1 MPGIASYDDR
11 ALLTSVADG
20 NEAAF
25 RQLFER
31 YRSPFFGV
39 CIKLAGSQE
48 VAEEVVQETFIRIW
62 EKRSHL
68 RELEH
73 AKAYL
78 YRMFHNVLFEYFR
91 HAAAEKK
98 AKGAI
103 LEYYEADTDEGIKE
117 KLRLEA
123 RLALLQESLKHL
135 TPQQALVFRLIRL
148 EGLSRNEA
156 AARIGISPHTVR
168 NLLAEATKVLRA
180 KNGGADLAILLF
192 LAFMEA

>member
-1 MPGIASYDDR
+1 
-11 ALLTSVADG
+11 VADG

-25 RQLFER
+25 RLLFER

-39 CIKLAGSQE
+39 CMKLSGSRE
-48 VAEEVVQETFIRIW
+48 VAEEVVQEAFIRIW
-62 EKRSHL
+62 EKRNHL

-91 HAAAEKK
+91 HIAAEKK
-98 AKGAI
+98 AMGAI
-103 LEYYEADTDEGIKE
+103 LDYYEKETDEGVRE

-123 RLALLQESLKHL
+123 RLSLLQESLKHL
-135 TPQQALVFRLIRL
+135 TPQQSQVFRLIRL

-156 AARIGISPHTVR
+156 AARLGISPHTVK
-168 NLLAEATKVLRA
+168 NLLADATRTLRA
-180 KNGGADLAILLF
+180 RNEGVDLAILLI
-192 LAFMEA
+192 LAFMEV

>member
-1 MPGIASYDDR
+1 MPRIASYDDR
-11 ALLTSVADG
+11 DLLTSIADG
-20 NEAAF
+20 DDVAF
-25 RQLFER
+25 RELFDR
-31 YRSPFFGV
+31 YRAPFFGV
-39 CIKLAGSQE
+39 AMKLSGSSE
-48 VAEEVVQETFIRIW
+48 VSEEVVQETFIRIW
-62 EKRSHL
+62 EKRGLL

-98 AKGAI
+98 AMGAI
-103 LEYYEADTDEGIKE
+103 LEYYDTETDEGVKE

-135 TPQQALVFRLIRL
+135 TPQQAVVFRLIRL
-148 EGLSRNEA
+148 EGLSRNDA
-156 AARIGISPHTVR
+156 AARMGISPNTVR

-180 KNGGADLAILLF
+180 RNGSVDIAILVF
-192 LAFMEA
+192 LAFME